1 MADINLTYKIII
13 LGLLDK
19 AKMPLSNTT
28 IVDFFLEYEYTD
40 YFSAQ
45 MALSDIVDSKMV
57 DTIETHGN
65 TSYTINEEGSKTL
78 ELFSDKI
85 NDDIEKDIVS
95 YYKDNKLKM
104 REEQEIIADYTELS
118 TGGYMVNCK
127 IRDVKRNRSSY
138 EVNCIVSS
146 KEQAEAICNNWHA
159 KYEDIYFAFLEE
171 LTR

>member
-45 MALSDIVDSKMV
+45 MALSDVVDSKMV
-57 DTIETHGN
+57 DIIETHGN

-104 REEQEIIADYTELS
+104 REE
-118 TGGYMVNCK
+118 
-127 IRDVKRNRSSY
+127 
-138 EVNCIVSS
+138 
-146 KEQAEAICNNWHA
+146 
-159 KYEDIYFAFLEE
+159 
-171 LTR
+171 

>member
-1 MADINLTYKIII
+1 MADINLTYKIIV
-13 LGLLDK
+13 LGLIDK

-40 YFSAQ
+40 YFNAQ
-45 MALSDIVDSKMV
+45 MAISDVVDSKMV
-57 DTIETHGN
+57 DIIETHGN
-65 TSYTINEEGSKTL
+65 TSYSINEEGSKAL

-85 NDDIEKDIVS
+85 SKDIEKDIMS

-104 REEQEIIADYTELS
+104 REEQEIIANYSEIS
-118 TGGYMVNCK
+118 SGGYMVNCR
-127 IRDVKRNRSSY
+127 IRDVKHNRNSY
-138 EVNCIVSS
+138 EVNCVVPS

-159 KYEDIYFAFLEE
+159 RYEDIYFAFLEE